1 MSFNLTS
8 QQIKDT
14 YEQLAQVSAS
24 LLVNGT
30 GSLSPI
36 LTSSIINFPT
46 EVSRSAAA
54 AGFGAGGGGGVSE
67 ATFTAYTSS
76 NDSKVNSLTSATSSY
91 ALKTAISGAFVLPSG
106 VVSSSTQVIQNI
118 DGQTI
123 TPSMVSQSSGFMR
136 SVGTELEIRF
146 TNISGSTVFTNA
158 SGNANVRVSQNFV
171 VANVPF
177 TASIVSP
184 VVDEKVPP
192 EPTKFTTLEMSVEQ
206 KGEA

>member
-54 AGFGAGGGGGVSE
+54 AGFGAGGS
-67 ATFTAYTSS
+67 
-76 NDSKVNSLTSATSSY
+76 
-91 ALKTAISGAFVLPSG
+91 LPSG
-106 VVSSSTQVIQNI
+106 VVSSSAQV
-118 DGQTI
+118 
-123 TPSMVSQSSGFMR
+123 V
-136 SVGTELEIRF
+136 
-146 TNISGSTVFTNA
+146 
-158 SGNANVRVSQNFV
+158 
-171 VANVPF
+171 
-177 TASIVSP
+177 
-184 VVDEKVPP
+184 
-192 EPTKFTTLEMSVEQ
+192 
-206 KGEA
+206 